1 MDRDTVIGLPDW
13 IDREAWEG
21 FCEMRRAMKKIP
33 FTDRAQKMI
42 LKSLYDLKQAG
53 HDPNA
58 ALDQS
63 TLMGWRD
70 VWPPKEKD
78 IPVIKSQADETAR
91 YLAEQERHRQESRN
105 SPARIAALQA
115 LKVINGKS

>member
-1 MDRDTVIGLPDW
+1 MIALPEW
-13 IDREAWEG
+13 IDPEAWAE

-70 VWPPKEKD
+70 VFPPRAKE
-78 IPVIKSQADETAR
+78 IPVIRSQVDETAR
-91 YLAEQERHRQESRN
+91 YLAEQEAHRQ
-105 SPARIAALQA
+105 
-115 LKVINGKS
+115 KVAKERLRLVNGQG

>member
-1 MDRDTVIGLPDW
+1 MIALPDW
-13 IDREAWEG
+13 IDKEAWEG
-21 FCEMRRAMKKIP
+21 FCEMRKAMKKIP

-91 YLAEQERHRQESRN
+91 YLAEQERHRQQTRN
-105 SPARIAALQA
+105 SEARMAAMRA
-115 LKVINGKS
+115 LKVINGQG

>member
-1 MDRDTVIGLPDW
+1 MIALPDW
-13 IDREAWEG
+13 IDQEAWDG
-21 FCEMRRAMKKIP
+21 FCEMRKAMKKIP

-70 VWPPKEKD
+70 VWPPKGKD
-78 IPVIKSQADETAR
+78 IPVIRSQVDETAR
-91 YLAEQERHRQESRN
+91 YLAEQERHRQASRSN
-105 SPARIAALQA
+105 EARLAAMRA
-115 LKVINGKS
+115 LKVINGKN

>member
-1 MDRDTVIGLPDW
+1 MDRDLMTALPDW
-13 IDREAWEG
+13 IDQEAWDG

-42 LKSLYDLKQAG
+42 VKSLYALKQAG

-70 VWPPKEKD
+70 VWPPKDKE

-91 YLAEQERHRQESRN
+91 YLAEQEAHRR
-105 SPARIAALQA
+105 
-115 LKVINGKS
+115 KVNKERLRVVNGQG

>member
-1 MDRDTVIGLPDW
+1 MIALPDW
-13 IDREAWEG
+13 IDSEAWEG

-42 LKSLYDLKQAG
+42 LKSLYDLKKAG

-58 ALDQS
+58 SLDQS

-70 VWPPKEKD
+70 VWPPKDKE
-78 IPVIKSQADETAR
+78 IPVIRNQADETAR
-91 YLAEQERHRQESRN
+91 YLAEQERHRQEVMKNRL
-105 SPARIAALQA
+105 R
-115 LKVINGKS
+115 VVNGQD

>member
-1 MDRDTVIGLPDW
+1 MIALPDW
-13 IDREAWEG
+13 VDQEAWDG

-33 FTDRAQKMI
+33 FTDRAQKMV
-42 LKSLYDLKQAG
+42 LKSLYDLRAAG

-70 VWPPKEKD
+70 VFPPRAKE
-78 IPVIKSQADETAR
+78 IPVIRSQVDETAR
-91 YLAEQERHRQESRN
+91 YLAEQEKHRQSARN
-105 SPARIAALQA
+105 SIARLAAVQA
-115 LKVINGKS
+115 LKLIKTA